1 MKPEMKESSEDDSTS
16 MPIKII
22 AQESSK
28 ENVKSILKSS
38 PTRSTTINSNNPV
51 GNLRAAMI
59 ARDEKRIQF
68 NIQEDSKNI
77 VITSEEDEASSSA
90 AIDEI
95 KPKRD
100 FMGQYID
107 KIFE

>member
-1 MKPEMKESSEDDSTS
+1 MKESSEDDSTS

-38 PTRSTTINSNNPV
+38 PTRSAATSNSNNPI

-77 VITSEEDEASSSA
+77 VITSEEEEASSSA

-100 FMGQYID
+100 FMGQY
-107 KIFE
+107 KF